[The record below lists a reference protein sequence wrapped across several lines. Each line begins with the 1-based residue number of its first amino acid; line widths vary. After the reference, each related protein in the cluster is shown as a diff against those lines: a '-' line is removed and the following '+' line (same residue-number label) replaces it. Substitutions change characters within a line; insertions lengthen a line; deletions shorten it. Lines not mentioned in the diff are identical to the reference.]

1 MDPKMMF
8 PQDQVTVTDRSET
21 SSIKSE
27 KNVRVAFDPPKRF
40 YWAFVSLS
48 LLALG
53 ASFSL
58 TSFGIAVVTIAH
70 EFNLAEPK
78 AFWLGSSSALTS
90 TLIQPCCACLC
101 SIFGRKGALG
111 SSAVCLAAGSLLAAV
126 AQDYATLITGRC
138 IQGIGAGGVSAI
150 TDIIITDIV
159 PLRFRGQWFAYIGVP
174 WAIGTTVG
182 PIVSGVL
189 TSNSSWRWIC
199 GINTILCTIAIPPC
213 LFTLPPLPRDPN
225 WRLALRTL
233 DYPGFLF
240 LSASLIALLV
250 PIMQATTIYPW
261 TSLETLLPL
270 FLGIAGLCLF
280 LFHQAKITK
289 NPLIPLNRFKD
300 RTCLLTFLCTALH
313 GLIVWCLMYYLPL
326 YYQAIRN
333 FTALQSGLAVLP
345 ETLTIVPASMAMGF
359 LIGWSGRYRWAI
371 WSGWVLSAGGL
382 ALLYLLDEDTST
394 AGWIGINVPAGF
406 GMGMLFGALGFP
418 IQACVDAESVPL
430 AVSLF
435 SFWRAFGATLGIS
448 IGSSIFAS
456 ESKKLPP
463 LQARGVLEG
472 RGGLGFLTMS
482 MGSKLLAL
490 RRIWIFCAAV
500 CGVGLIASFGIQ
512 GLSLDEPL
520 GKQDDKSKRRDSD
533 DVV

>member
-1 MDPKMMF
+1 MG
-8 PQDQVTVTDRSET
+8 SET
-21 SSIKSE
+21 SSIDSKDKE
-27 KNVRVAFDPPKRF
+27 KVTFDPPRRF

-58 TSFGIAVVTIAH
+58 TSLSIAVVTIAQ
-70 EFNLAEPK
+70 EFNLTEPK

-111 SSAVCLAAGSLLAAV
+111 FSAVCLAAGSLLAAV
-126 AQDYATLITGRC
+126 AQNYATLITGRC

-150 TDIIITDIV
+150 TDIVITDIV

-189 TSNSSWRWIC
+189 TSGGSWRWIC
-199 GINTILCTIAIPPC
+199 GINVIVCSIAIPPC
-213 LFTLPPLPRDPN
+213 LWTLPPLPREPN
-225 WRLALRTL
+225 WQLALKSL
-233 DYPGFLF
+233 DYAGFL
-240 LSASLIALLV
+240 LLGASLVALLV
-250 PIMQATTIYPW
+250 PIMQATTVHAW
-261 TSLETLLPL
+261 TALETLLPL
-270 FLGIAGLCLF
+270 LLGAAGLCLF
-280 LFHQAKITK
+280 LFHQGKIAK
-289 NPLIPLNRFKD
+289 NPLVPLNRFRN

-313 GLIVWCLMYYLPL
+313 GLVVWCLMFYLPL
-326 YYQAIRN
+326 YYQAIRG
-333 FTALQSGLAVLP
+333 FTALESGLAVLP

-371 WSGWVLSAGGL
+371 WSGWALSAAGV
-382 ALLYLLDEDTST
+382 ALLYLLDENTPT
-394 AGWIGINVPAGF
+394 ATWICLNLPAGF
-406 GMGMLFGALGFP
+406 GMGMLFGAMGFP

-456 ESKKLPP
+456 ESGKIPS
-463 LQARGVLEG
+463 AHVSRGVLEG
-472 RGGLGFLTMS
+472 RGGLGFLAMS
-482 MGSKLLAL
+482 MKSRIFAL
-490 RRIWIFCAAV
+490 RKIWIFCAAV
-500 CGVGLIASFGIQ
+500 CGVALLASFGIQ
-512 GLSLDEPL
+512 GLSLDTPL
-520 GKQDDKSKRRDSD
+520 DRQTGRISEGGDGDNA
-533 DVV
+533 V